1 MKGAQQQLNAHSIK
15 KSIIPWRLDLFH
27 SNTDVNFHNLLS
39 DRESATHCYL
49 TAQPSTKF
57 SSPQYQVTRALSQ
70 YIVLHQCSEGVG
82 VVLELVSLSVGEA
95 EPVELSDE
103 GFILLY
109 HEAMSTSAAW

>member
-1 MKGAQQQLNAHSIK
+1 M
-15 KSIIPWRLDLFH
+15 
-27 SNTDVNFHNLLS
+27 
-39 DRESATHCYL
+39 
-49 TAQPSTKF
+49 
-57 SSPQYQVTRALSQ
+57 
-70 YIVLHQCSEGVG
+70 LHQCSEGVG